1 MINLQRLQRPKKLR
15 HRPTPTVCL
24 PKLHPTIIYKQIP
37 MMEDVFGSGVLGHL
51 SSVGKESD
59 DLREL
64 VHRELFRPVW
74 DKAVMH
80 PLGMRL
86 DVEPYRW
93 ASWRDRFFHSR
104 LDGRFRRFETHEPLG
119 STVRSVEVNES
130 STPTAAASRECLYV
144 LFIDLVSWSPDTPP
158 LYIYIC

>member
-1 MINLQRLQRPKKLR
+1 
-15 HRPTPTVCL
+15 
-24 PKLHPTIIYKQIP
+24 

-51 SSVGKESD
+51 SSVGNESD

-74 DKAVMH
+74 NRAVMQ

-93 ASWRDRFFHSR
+93 ALWRRHFFAMVQPLGMR
-104 LDGRFRRFETHEPLG
+104 LDAGP
-119 STVRSVEVNES
+119 
-130 STPTAAASRECLYV
+130 
-144 LFIDLVSWSPDTPP
+144 
-158 LYIYIC
+158 